1 MKDKTYSYLVLS
13 KKEKRDCV
21 IIAYVCLFIAAYI
34 FYHNIPLAIL
44 SGAALPLVVKR
55 YAQYKAAK
63 QKEMLVTQFKD
74 LLYALS
80 ASFAAGR
87 HMGEG
92 LAEAQDNL
100 RLLYDED
107 SPMVRELAHMLY
119 QMKESRAGEEEIL
132 RDFAMRSGSEDIQNF
147 IDVYFI
153 CRATGADVQRVIL
166 KASELLMDK
175 ISVEKEIKTL
185 TAQKRFEGKIISLMP
200 VVIILFL
207 NLVSPDYMEG
217 LYATLTGRVVMT
229 VALFVIGYSY
239 HLINK
244 LTKIEV

>member
-1 MKDKTYSYLVLS
+1 MNGKLLT

-21 IIAYVCLFIAAYI
+21 IIAYVCLFAAAYV
-34 FYHNIPLAIL
+34 FYHSVPLSIL
-44 SGAALPLVVKR
+44 SGAAIPLVVKR
-55 YAQYKAAK
+55 YAKYKAGK
-63 QKEMLVTQFKD
+63 EKEMLVTQFKD
-74 LLYALS
+74 LLYSLS
-80 ASFAAGR
+80 ASFASGR
-87 HMGEG
+87 HMREG
-92 LAEAQDNL
+92 LSEAYDNL
-100 RLLYDED
+100 RLMYDD
-107 SPMVRELAHMLY
+107 NTPMIRELSRMLY
-119 QMKESRAGEEEIL
+119 QMKESRASEEEIL
-132 RDFAMRSGSEDIQNF
+132 RDFAGRSGSSDIQNF

-153 CRATGADVQRVIL
+153 CRATGADVQKVIL

-207 NLVSPDYMEG
+207 NVASPGYMEG
-217 LYATLTGRVVMT
+217 LYTTLAGRVVMT

-239 HLINK
+239 SMINK